1 MHSSK
6 TKNLVHPRVVVL
18 NLLLVLSLL
27 FAQWLGIS
35 HSIFHASQNS
45 VVSIANVEPVGGDTF
60 DHQKSSS
67 FCSLFDAAAL
77 GVAVHATPCTAPAV
91 FTPTLHEQSSFQL
104 GWIQPFSVYFSSRAP
119 PQLA

>member
-1 MHSSK
+1 MHYLK
-6 TKNLVHPRVVVL
+6 TKNLVHTRVVVL

-27 FAQWLGIS
+27 FTQWLGIS
-35 HSIFHASQNS
+35 HAIFHASQNS
-45 VVSIANVEPVGGDTF
+45 VVSIANVEPVVGDIF

-67 FCSLFDAAAL
+67 FCSLFDTAAL
-77 GVAVHATPCTAPAV
+77 GAAVHATPCTAPA
-91 FTPTLHEQSSFQL
+91 FFNPTKHEQSSFRL

>member
-1 MHSSK
+1 MHSLK
-6 TKNLVHPRVVVL
+6 TKNLVHTRVVVL

-27 FAQWLGIS
+27 FTQWLGIS
-35 HSIFHASQNS
+35 HAIFHASQNS
-45 VVSIANVEPVGGDTF
+45 VVSIANIEPVVGDTF

-77 GVAVHATPCTAPAV
+77 GVAVHATPCTAPAF
-91 FTPTLHEQSSFQL
+91 FTPTQHEQSSFRL
-104 GWIQPFSVYFSSRAP
+104 SWIQPLSVYFSSRAP

>member
-1 MHSSK
+1 MHYLK
-6 TKNLVHPRVVVL
+6 TKNLVHTRVVVL

-27 FAQWLGIS
+27 FTQWLGIS
-35 HSIFHASQNS
+35 HAIFHASQNS
-45 VVSIANVEPVGGDTF
+45 VVSIANVEPVVGDIF

-77 GVAVHATPCTAPAV
+77 GAAVHAKPCTAPAF
-91 FTPTLHEQSSFQL
+91 FTPTKYEQSSFRL

-119 PQLA
+119 PQLS

>member
-1 MHSSK
+1 MHSLK
-6 TKNLVHPRVVVL
+6 TKNLVHTRVVVL

-27 FAQWLGIS
+27 FTQWLGIS
-35 HSIFHASQNS
+35 HAIFHASQNS
-45 VVSIANVEPVGGDTF
+45 VVSIANVEPVFGDIF

-77 GVAVHATPCTAPAV
+77 GAAVHAKPCTAPAF
-91 FTPTLHEQSSFQL
+91 FTPTKHEQSSFRL

>member
-1 MHSSK
+1 MHYLK
-6 TKNLVHPRVVVL
+6 TKNLVHIRVVVL

-27 FAQWLGIS
+27 FTQWLGIS
-35 HSIFHASQNS
+35 HAIFHASQNS
-45 VVSIANVEPVGGDTF
+45 VVSIANVEPVVSDTF

-77 GVAVHATPCTAPAV
+77 GAAVHATPCTAPV
-91 FTPTLHEQSSFQL
+91 FFTPTQHDQSSFRL

>member
-1 MHSSK
+1 MHSLK
-6 TKNLVHPRVVVL
+6 TKNLVHTRVVVL

-27 FAQWLGIS
+27 FTQWLGIS
-35 HSIFHASQNS
+35 HAIFHASQNS
-45 VVSIANVEPVGGDTF
+45 VVSVANVAPVVGDTF

-77 GVAVHATPCTAPAV
+77 GIAVHATPCTVPAF
-91 FTPTLHEQSSFQL
+91 FTPTQHEQSSFRL
-104 GWIQPFSVYFSSRAP
+104 SWIQPFSVYFSSRAP

>member
-6 TKNLVHPRVVVL
+6 TKNLVHPQVVVL

-27 FAQWLGIS
+27 FTQWLGIS
-35 HSIFHASQNS
+35 HAIFHASQNS
-45 VVSIANVEPVGGDTF
+45 VVSIANVEPVVGDTF

-77 GVAVHATPCTAPAV
+77 GAAVHATPCTAPTF
-91 FTPTLHEQSSFQL
+91 FTPTPHEQSNLRLS
-104 GWIQPFSVYFSSRAP
+104 WIQSFSAFFSSRAP
-119 PQLA
+119 PQLV

>member
-6 TKNLVHPRVVVL
+6 TKNLVHTRVVVL

-27 FAQWLGIS
+27 FTQSLGIS
-35 HSIFHASQNS
+35 HAIFHASQNS
-45 VVSIANVEPVGGDTF
+45 VVSIANVEPVVGDTF

-77 GVAVHATPCTAPAV
+77 GAAVHATPCTAPAL
-91 FTPTLHEQSSFQL
+91 FTPTQHEQSSFRL
-104 GWIQPFSVYFSSRAP
+104 SWIQPFSVYFSSRAP

>member
-1 MHSSK
+1 MLFSK

-27 FAQWLGIS
+27 FVQWLGIS
-35 HSIFHASQNS
+35 HSIFHASQNVAAS
-45 VVSIANVEPVGGDTF
+45 VANVEPVVGDTF

-67 FCSLFDAAAL
+67 FCSLFDAASL
-77 GVAVHATPCTAPAV
+77 GAAVHTKPCTAPAF
-91 FTPTLHEQSSFQL
+91 FTPRQHEQSSFRPS
-104 GWIQPFSVYFSSRAP
+104 WKQPLSVYFSPRAP

>member
-1 MHSSK
+1 MHSLK
-6 TKNLVHPRVVVL
+6 TKNLVHTRVVVL

-27 FAQWLGIS
+27 FTQWLGIS
-35 HSIFHASQNS
+35 HAIFHASQNS
-45 VVSIANVEPVGGDTF
+45 VVSIANVEPVVSDTF
-60 DHQKSSS
+60 DHQKSST

-77 GVAVHATPCTAPAV
+77 GVVVHATPCTTPA
-91 FTPTLHEQSSFQL
+91 FFNPTQHEQSSFQL

>member
-1 MHSSK
+1 MHSLK
-6 TKNLVHPRVVVL
+6 TKNLVHTRFVVL

-27 FAQWLGIS
+27 FTQWQGIS
-35 HSIFHASQNS
+35 HAIFHASQNS
-45 VVSIANVEPVGGDTF
+45 VVSVANLEPVVSDTF

-77 GVAVHATPCTAPAV
+77 GVAVHATPFTAPA
-91 FTPTLHEQSSFQL
+91 FFNPTQHEQSSFQL

>member
-1 MHSSK
+1 MHSLK
-6 TKNLVHPRVVVL
+6 TKNLVHTRVVVL

-27 FAQWLGIS
+27 FTQWLGIS
-35 HSIFHASQNS
+35 HAIFHASQNS
-45 VVSIANVEPVGGDTF
+45 VVSIANFEPVVGDTF

-77 GVAVHATPCTAPAV
+77 GVAVHATPCTAPA
-91 FTPTLHEQSSFQL
+91 FFNPTQHEQSSFQL